1 MASKLLCSSFSCKT
15 RLAVLSHKDAHE
27 VTNRA
32 QQKAASA
39 GRSCVCRSP
48 LLWLLPPQSCLG
60 NHNRNCPFLSRRWPS
75 KETERQAVRTSRVL
89 AGRLLSSER
98 VPSRLACHTF
108 LPHIKE
114 TPRQPQIGT
123 CRLPLQGLN
132 RVLPQLL
139 ICNKPLKRAQGESR
153 NEALCAPGKL
163 AEQVFREIFSG
174 ADFMSPILVSPHI

>member
-1 MASKLLCSSFSCKT
+1 MCSSFSCKT
-15 RLAVLSHKDAHE
+15 RSAVLSHKDAHE
-27 VTNRA
+27 VMNRA

-48 LLWLLPPQSCLG
+48 LLWLLPPQSCPG
-60 NHNRNCPFLSRRWPS
+60 NHNRNCPFLSRWWPS

-98 VPSRLACHTF
+98 IPSRLACHTF

-123 CRLPLQGLN
+123 CPLHLQALN
-132 RVLPQLL
+132 HVQPSFNVPERRSGWRAKTRHHVLGTENWQNRPS
-139 ICNKPLKRAQGESR
+139 ES
-153 NEALCAPGKL
+153 
-163 AEQVFREIFSG
+163 QIFSG
-174 ADFMSPILVSPHI
+174 ADFKSLILISP